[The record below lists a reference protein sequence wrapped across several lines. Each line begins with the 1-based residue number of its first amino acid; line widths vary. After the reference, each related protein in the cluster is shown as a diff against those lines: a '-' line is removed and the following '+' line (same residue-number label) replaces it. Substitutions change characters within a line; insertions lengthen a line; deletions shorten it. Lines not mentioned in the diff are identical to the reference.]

1 MTHPLGICLW
11 FDKQAKEAA
20 NFYQSVF
27 PGFKMLSE
35 NPLAVN
41 YTLYGRRFMHL
52 NGGPGYTIN
61 PSISFFIESNDS
73 DLLQQIWDKLSK
85 DGKILMAMNSY
96 PWSAKYGWCSDQY
109 GVNWQLMHQNKK
121 EVTIIPS
128 MMFTQHNNG
137 KAYEAI
143 QFYHSIFS
151 NSSIENISKYEKGE
165 PDTEGNI
172 KYSRF
177 YLEQLPFSAMESSMP
192 HEFTFNEGVSF
203 MITVDTQEEID
214 FYWNHFLEGGQAGRC
229 GWIKDKYGISWQIV
243 PSILGKL
250 MTHPETAPKATYAFL
265 QMSKFIIHDLVK
277 ATAS

>member
-85 DGKILMAMNSY
+85 DGKIMMAMNSY
-96 PWSAKYGWCSDQY
+96 PWSAKYGWCS
-109 GVNWQLMHQNKK
+109 
-121 EVTIIPS
+121 E
-128 MMFTQHNNG
+128 
-137 KAYEAI
+137 
-143 QFYHSIFS
+143 
-151 NSSIENISKYEKGE
+151 
-165 PDTEGNI
+165 
-172 KYSRF
+172 
-177 YLEQLPFSAMESSMP
+177 LPFSAMESSMP
-192 HEFTFNEGVSF
+192 HEFTFNEGVSY

>member
-11 FDKQAKEAA
+11 FDHQAKQAAD
-20 NFYQSVF
+20 FYQSVF
-27 PGFKMLSE
+27 PGFKSLSE

-41 YTLYGRRFMHL
+41 YTLYGRRLMHL

-61 PSISFFIESNDS
+61 PSISFFIETHDAEE
-73 DLLQQIWDKLSK
+73 LQQIWEKLSEG
-85 DGKILMAMNSY
+85 GKVMMAMNSY
-96 PWSAKYGWCSDQY
+96 PWSPKYGWCSDQY
-109 GVNWQLMHQNKK
+109 GVNWQLMLTERNDIA
-121 EVTIIPS
+121 VIPS
-128 MMFTQHNNG
+128 MMFTHHNNG

-143 QFYHSIFS
+143 KYYTSIFS
-151 NSSIENISKYEKGE
+151 NSSIEAISKYEKGE

-177 YLEQLPFSAMESSMP
+177 YLHEMAFSAMESSMP
-192 HEFTFNEGVSF
+192 HAFTFNEAVSY

-229 GWIKDKYGISWQIV
+229 GWIKDKYGVSWQIV

-250 MTHPETAPKATYAFL
+250 MTNPETAPKATYAFL
-265 QMSKFIIHDLVK
+265 QMSKFIISDLEK